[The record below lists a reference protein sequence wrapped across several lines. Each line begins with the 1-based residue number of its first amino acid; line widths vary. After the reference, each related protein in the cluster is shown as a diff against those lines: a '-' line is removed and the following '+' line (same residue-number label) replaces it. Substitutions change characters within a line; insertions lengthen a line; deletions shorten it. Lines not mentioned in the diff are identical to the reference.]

1 MTTKIIKNQSDLE
14 SALNQDFKSLGDEDI
29 ILPFGKFK
37 GESLED
43 VPNYYLTSLLEVL
56 EEDNANITNTRLT
69 NLIIEIEK
77 EIKYREQFDIF
88 ISGE

>member
-56 EEDNANITNTRLT
+56 DEDLTANPKLN
-69 NLIIEIEK
+69 NLISEIEK